1 MASVEK
7 RLRDGGV
14 TYLARWRDET
24 GQQRSKTFFKKGE
37 ADRWAAGMVTALAR
51 GQYVDP
57 RAGRVPVA
65 EYAERWRRVQDH
77 RDTTAVLYERVLRL
91 HVYPVLGARPLSSV
105 RHTDARAFVTGLNRT
120 MAPNTARQVH
130 AITRTIFAAAVS
142 DRLIAESPFLNI
154 RLPAVQR
161 DKVQPLAVD
170 DVRRIADA
178 APARLRALV
187 LLAAGTGLRS
197 GELLGLTVDRLDF
210 LPREVRVDRQLVYLA
225 GRPPYLAEPKTRES
239 VRTVPVPTFAL
250 DAVAAHL
257 AAYPPAEDGFI
268 FQADKGG
275 PILRTTLHGRWQ
287 QTLRRA
293 GLDVGLHFHHLRHHY
308 ASVLIDGGESVKV
321 VQERLGHSSPEE
333 TLRTYAHLMPAS
345 EQRTRSVVE
354 RAWAAGVP
362 TVYQPGA
369 TGL

>member
-257 AAYPPAEDGFI
+257 AAYAAGRGRLDLPGGQGRTHPADDAAREVAADAAPGGARRRAALPPPA
-268 FQADKGG
+268 A
-275 PILRTTLHGRWQ
+275 PL
-287 QTLRRA
+287 
-293 GLDVGLHFHHLRHHY
+293 
-308 ASVLIDGGESVKV
+308 
-321 VQERLGHSSPEE
+321 RLGAD
-333 TLRTYAHLMPAS
+333 R
-345 EQRTRSVVE
+345 RRGE
-354 RAWAAGVP
+354 RQGGAGAAGARLARGDAADVRAP
-362 TVYQPGA
+362 HARKRAADP
-369 TGL
+369 